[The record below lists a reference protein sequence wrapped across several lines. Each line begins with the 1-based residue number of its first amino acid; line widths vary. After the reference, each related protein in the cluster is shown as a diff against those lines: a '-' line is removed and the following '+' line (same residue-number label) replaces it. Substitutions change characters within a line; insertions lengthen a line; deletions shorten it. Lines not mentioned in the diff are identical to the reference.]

1 MPITQAQYDE
11 AKAKINDGQLVE
23 IEGRTAITGEQLEF
37 IVAAAGG
44 IEGDAPSEPEKP
56 AASEAPRSEPAA
68 PKPKAKPST
77 PPASSTPEAPSEP
90 EKPAA
95 PIEGE
100 NSEGDASDPAK
111 GEES

>member
-23 IEGRTAITGEQLEF
+23 IEGRTAITGEQFEF

-44 IEGDAPSEPEKP
+44 IDGDAPSEPEKP
-56 AASEAPRSEPAA
+56 AVPKAKA
-68 PKPKAKPST
+68 KPKAEPST

-90 EKPAA
+90 EKPAV

-100 NSEGDASDPAK
+100 DSEGNASEPAK
-111 GEES
+111 DGE